1 MSGIWTKIDGKWR
14 AASSRDFESEK
25 ELHDLVEENIGMLP
39 LAGSPRL
46 FVLGREVPL
55 GSGYADLLA
64 VEASGRPVIAEV
76 KLARSSEAKR
86 AIVAQ
91 VISYAA
97 FLQGYDVESLAK
109 GPLGKSL
116 ADQDQVSIL
125 GMAMTQDQEDEID
138 SDTFETSLQEYLTN
152 GMFRLVLIMDDSS
165 VELERVIAYLD
176 AVTKQSLTIDLIT
189 FRIYDVNGTE
199 VAMPQRI
206 SPDLSLTSNS
216 VSGLS
221 SKRASKAR
229 KSDGPDAFI
238 ASFADIEGEI
248 RDVFNQLV
256 NWALEIEKMQ
266 GVSLYT
272 ATGVNKSRF
281 TLLPR
286 LATENAGL
294 VTIWNDNKKPY
305 ISFWRGVFERR
316 APNSIEAVE
325 KAAGMKIGH
334 GNVVNEITSA
344 LLDELESAYLEA
356 TKT

>member
-1 MSGIWTKIDGKWR
+1 
-14 AASSRDFESEK
+14 
-25 ELHDLVEENIGMLP
+25 MLP

-55 GSGYADLLA
+55 GGGYADLLA

-97 FLQGYDVESLAK
+97 FLQGFDVESLAK
-109 GPLGKSL
+109 GPLSKSL

-138 SDTFETSLQEYLTN
+138 SETFESSLQEYLTN

-176 AVTKQSLTIDLIT
+176 AVTKQSLTVDLIT
-189 FRIYDVNGTE
+189 FRIYDVNGME

-206 SPDLSLTSNS
+206 SPDLSLTSGS
-216 VSGLS
+216 LS
-221 SKRASKAR
+221 RPASKRTSKPIR
-229 KSDGPDAFI
+229 SDGPGAFI
-238 ASFADIEGEI
+238 ASYAEIEGDD
-248 RDVFNQLV
+248 RQVFDMLV
-256 NWALEIEKMQ
+256 NWTKEIGKLQ
-266 GVSLYT
+266 GVKLNT
-272 ATGVNKSRF
+272 ATGVNRNRF
-281 TLLPR
+281 TLLPK
-286 LATENAGL
+286 LATDNAGL

-325 KAAGMKIGH
+325 KAAGIKIGH

-344 LLDELESAYLEA
+344 LLDALKSAYLEA
-356 TKT
+356 TKS